1 MAAARYGEKVRE
13 HFRQPRNAGAF
24 DPAAPGILTGEA
36 GATDQGGLVRLQLRL
51 DASGMIEDTRFKA
64 YGCGVTIAAASWTS
78 EWLKGKTLEQARSLS
93 AQQISTALE
102 LSAAKLHCALL
113 VEEALGAAM
122 AGKQLEQE

>member
-1 MAAARYGEKVRE
+1 MAAALYSGKVLE

-24 DPAAPGILTGEA
+24 DSSVSGVLTGQA
-36 GATDQGGLVRLQLRL
+36 GSTDQGGLVRLELRL

-64 YGCGVTIAAASWTS
+64 YGCGATIAAASWTS
-78 EWLKGKTLEQARSLS
+78 DWLKRKTLEQARSLS

-122 AGKQLEQE
+122 ASKQLEQE